1 MSNIHISRKH
11 NLDHDE
17 CLAVAEDLLDQLV
30 SAFGGR
36 VSRDGNCYNYRHTT
50 GLRAVIEPKEGELDI
65 NVKLNLMTR
74 SFGPQVEQQINEV
87 LDEHIGTA

>member
-11 NLDHDE
+11 NLEHDE
-17 CLAVAEDLLDQLV
+17 CQAVAEDLLDQLV
-30 SAFGGR
+30 AAFGGR
-36 VSRDGNCYNYRHTT
+36 VSRDGNNYSYRHTT
-50 GLRAVIEPKEGELDI
+50 GLKAVIEPRAGELDI

-74 SFGPQVEQQINEV
+74 SFGPQVEKQINEV